1 MIIEDAENQEPSD
14 IDAKSHT
21 SRHVL
26 QQQRI
31 LPSSSRLNTSSLK
44 GQPGDD
50 HPRLGFEVAQVTLY
64 REQLANSVHATYRG
78 ACCHATM
85 RSMLPWSLWALWF
98 LILRVLKLRS
108 SRQGVTKVFS
118 SVFVVAVHVACV
130 WICVFNG

>member
-64 REQLANSVHATYRG
+64 REHLANSVHATYRG

-98 LILRVLKLRS
+98 LILLASPQVKELTS
-108 SRQGVTKVFS
+108 GCHQGLQFC
-118 SVFVVAVHVACV
+118 FCCCCAC
-130 WICVFNG
+130 CVCVDMCV